1 MIVGALEI
9 VYSALRLNH
18 PSRELVPWVAIFMPI
33 AAVFHAITVLVIPES
48 WGLATLLGAPHPFK
62 LLSPL
67 TAISFGS
74 AALVAWLGFEKRRAA
89 LDKKY
94 QRLRKFNSIGAV
106 IALSASAWIA
116 GVTLLLLCQRQ
127 PVICLIAFLAF
138 CAAAHLLAAKRE

>member
-33 AAVFHAITVLVIPES
+33 GAVFHAISVLLIPES
-48 WGLATLLGAPHPFK
+48 WGLASLLGAPPPFK
-62 LLSPL
+62 HISPL

-74 AALVAWLGFEKRRAA
+74 AALVTWLGFEKRRAA

-94 QRLRKFNSIGAV
+94 HSLRKFSSTGAV
-106 IALSASAWIA
+106 IALSASVWIA
-116 GVTLLLLCQRQ
+116 GVTLLLLSQRQ
-127 PVICLIAFLAF
+127 PAICLIAFLAL
-138 CAAAHLLAAKRE
+138 CAASYLLVGKRE